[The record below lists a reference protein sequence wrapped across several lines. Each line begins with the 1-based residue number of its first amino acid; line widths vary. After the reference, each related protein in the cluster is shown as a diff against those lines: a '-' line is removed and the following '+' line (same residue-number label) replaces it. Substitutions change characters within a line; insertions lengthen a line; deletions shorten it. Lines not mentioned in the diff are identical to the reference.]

1 MDEALQARQFTLD
14 DRDALLGFL
23 RRVYATDLRRSDRE
37 FWEWH
42 YLKNPYTDTNN
53 LPIWIA
59 LDGEKIVGHLAAIE
73 TEIRVGDETHKT
85 IWILDLIIDENYRR
99 RGIAKRLVGLAE
111 DFRSI
116 RLGINT
122 HEQKSPELLEA
133 RGWKIVASIPRYT
146 RVLFP
151 GNAFI
156 SGSGPK
162 AFVRNAANALYS
174 FRRQVVTNLRPSDG
188 EIRRIE
194 RFDEAT
200 DRLWAR
206 SSATRNCIAVRRSEF
221 LNWQYFEQ
229 PKKRFDVLGFFSDNE
244 LRGYVVLYFRAADE
258 QGVIE
263 KAAISD
269 IFFDEAPP
277 ETADVL
283 VNAALKFAV
292 ERRVGRVVTDVLNA
306 AVEAALRRQ
315 GFFRTK
321 SPLLLMVKSEAA
333 KEIALDATQ
342 WFVTRGDSDTT
353 IFEESNLDASA

>member
-14 DRDALLGFL
+14 DRDALLAFL
-23 RRVYATDLRRSDRE
+23 SRVYANDLRRSDRE

-73 TEIRVGDETHKT
+73 AEIKVGDETHKT

-99 RGIAKRLVGLAE
+99 RGIAKQLVGLAE
-111 DFRSI
+111 DFRPI

-151 GNAFI
+151 GNALL
-156 SGSGPK
+156 SGSGLK
-162 AFVRNAANALYS
+162 TLVRKAANALYS
-174 FRRQVVTNLRPSDG
+174 FRRQGAANLWPSAG
-188 EIRRIE
+188 EIRRLE
-194 RFDEAT
+194 RFDDTA
-200 DRLWAR
+200 DRLWENA
-206 SSATRNCIAVRRSEF
+206 SATRSCIAVRLSEF

-229 PKKRFDVLGFFSDNE
+229 PNKKFDVLGLFSDDQ

-269 IFFDEAPP
+269 ILFYD
-277 ETADVL
+277 ETAADAL
-283 VNAALKFAV
+283 LNAALRLAI
-292 ERRVGRVVTDVLNA
+292 ERRAGRIVTDLLNKPA
-306 AVEAALRRQ
+306 EDALLRN
-315 GFFRTK
+315 GFFKTK
-321 SPLLLMVKSEAA
+321 SPLLLMVKSGVAEN
-333 KEIALDATQ
+333 IALDPNE

-353 IFEESNLDASA
+353 IFETPNLYT

>member
-14 DRDALLGFL
+14 DRDALLAFL
-23 RRVYATDLRRSDRE
+23 SRVYANDLRRSDRE

-73 TEIRVGDETHKT
+73 TEIKVGDETHKT

-99 RGIAKRLVGLAE
+99 RGIAKQLVGLAE
-111 DFRSI
+111 EFRPI

-151 GNAFI
+151 GNAFL
-156 SGSGPK
+156 SGSGLK
-162 AFVRNAANALYS
+162 TLVRKAANALYS
-174 FRRQVVTNLRPSDG
+174 FRRQGAANLWPSAG
-188 EIRRIE
+188 EIRRLE
-194 RFDEAT
+194 RFDDTA
-200 DRLWAR
+200 DRLWENA
-206 SSATRNCIAVRRSEF
+206 SATRRCIAVRRSEF

-229 PKKRFDVLGFFSDNE
+229 PNKKFDVLGLFSDDQ

-269 IFFDEAPP
+269 ILFYD
-277 ETADVL
+277 ETAADAL
-283 VNAALKFAV
+283 LNAALRLAI
-292 ERRVGRVVTDVLNA
+292 ERRAGRIVTDLLNKPA
-306 AVEAALRRQ
+306 EDALLRN
-315 GFFRTK
+315 GFFKTK
-321 SPLLLMVKSEAA
+321 SPLLLMVKSGVAEN
-333 KEIALDATQ
+333 IALDPNE

-353 IFEESNLDASA
+353 IFETPNLYT

>member
-14 DRDALLGFL
+14 DRDALLAFL
-23 RRVYATDLRRSDRE
+23 SRVYANDLRRSDRE

-73 TEIRVGDETHKT
+73 AEIKVGDETHKT

-99 RGIAKRLVGLAE
+99 RGIAKQLVGLAE
-111 DFRSI
+111 DLRPI

-133 RGWKIVASIPRYT
+133 RGWKIVASVPRYT

-151 GNAFI
+151 GNAFL
-156 SGSGPK
+156 SGSGLK
-162 AFVRNAANALYS
+162 NLARNAANALYS
-174 FRRQVVTNLRPSDG
+174 FRRQAVAKTRPSAG

-194 RFDEAT
+194 RFDDTA
-200 DRLWAR
+200 DRLWVNA
-206 SSATRNCIAVRRSEF
+206 SATRSCIAVRRSEF

-229 PKKRFDVLGFFSDNE
+229 PNKKFDVLGLFSDDQ

-269 IFFDEAPP
+269 ILFYD
-277 ETADVL
+277 ETAADAL
-283 VNAALKFAV
+283 LNAALRLAI
-292 ERRVGRVVTDVLNA
+292 ERRAGRIVTDLLNKPA
-306 AVEAALRRQ
+306 EDALLRN
-315 GFFRTK
+315 GFFKTK
-321 SPLLLMVKSEAA
+321 SPLLLMVKSGVAEN
-333 KEIALDATQ
+333 IALDPNE

-353 IFEESNLDASA
+353 IFETPNLYT

>member
-14 DRDALLGFL
+14 DRDALLAFL
-23 RRVYATDLRRSDRE
+23 GRVYANDPRRSDRE

-42 YLKNPYTDTNN
+42 YLKNPYTDSNN

-59 LDGEKIVGHLAAIE
+59 LHGEKVVGHLAAIE
-73 TEIRVGDETHKT
+73 AEIKVGDETHKT

-99 RGIAKRLVGLAE
+99 RGIAKELVGLAE
-111 DFRSI
+111 DFRPI

-133 RGWKIVASIPRYT
+133 CGWKIVASIPRYT

-174 FRRQVVTNLRPSDG
+174 FRRQGVANLRPSDG

-194 RFDEAT
+194 RFDEAA

-229 PKKRFDVLGFFSDNE
+229 PNKKFNVLGLFSDDQ

-269 IFFDEAPP
+269 IFFDDET
-277 ETADVL
+277 TADDL
-283 VNAALKFAV
+283 INAAV
-292 ERRVGRVVTDVLNA
+292 ELAIEKRVGRVVTDLLNKA
-306 AVEAALRRQ
+306 AEDALLSN
-315 GFFRTK
+315 GFFKTK
-321 SPLLLMVKSEAA
+321 SPLLLMVKSGVAEN
-333 KEIALDATQ
+333 IVLDPNE

-353 IFEESNLDASA
+353 IFETPNLYI

>member
-1 MDEALQARQFTLD
+1 MDEGLQARQFTLGD
-14 DRDALLGFL
+14 LGALLAFL
-23 RRVYATDLRRSDRE
+23 RRVYANDLRRSDRD

-42 YLKNPYTDTNN
+42 YLKNPLTDSSD

-59 LDGEKIVGHLAAIE
+59 LDGKRIVGHLAAIE
-73 TEIRVGDETHKT
+73 TKIKIGEETHKT

-111 DFRSI
+111 EFRPI

-151 GNAFI
+151 GNAFL
-156 SGSGPK
+156 SGSGLK
-162 AFVRNAANALYS
+162 TLVRKAANALYS
-174 FRRQVVTNLRPSDG
+174 LRRQAVAKTRPSNG
-188 EIRRIE
+188 EIGRIE
-194 RFDEAT
+194 RFDDTA
-200 DRLWAR
+200 DRLWENA
-206 SSATRNCIAVRRSEF
+206 SATRSCIAVRRSEF

-229 PKKRFDVLGFFSDNE
+229 PNKRFEVLGYFYAE
-244 LRGYVVLYFRAADE
+244 KLLGYIVLYFRAPNSH
-258 QGVIE
+258 GVIE

-269 IFFDEAPP
+269 IFFEEAPP
-277 ETADVL
+277 ETADAL
-283 VNAALKFAV
+283 VNAALKLAV

-306 AVEAALRRQ
+306 QAEAVLRRQ

-321 SPLLLMVKSEAA
+321 SPLLLMVKSDAA
-333 KEIALDATQ
+333 KGIALDATQ